1 VTASVEG
8 RPPLAPHF
16 NTFEQEHA
24 AAHLGMW
31 IFLATELLLFGG
43 LFTAY
48 TVYRTLYPLGFAEG
62 SRHLDLTLG
71 SVNTIILLVSS
82 AGMALAVD
90 SARLGQRGPLRG
102 FLLVTMILGLVFM
115 SLKAVEYAHH
125 FDEGLVPGLDWRYAG
140 PRPAEVQLFMLA
152 YFTLTGL
159 HAVHLSV
166 AIVILAI
173 MFVRAGRE
181 RALPVHHT
189 PFELVGLYWHFV
201 DIIWVFL
208 LPLLYLFG
216 VQAGG

>member
-1 VTASVEG
+1 VTVSSDE
-8 RPPLAPHF
+8 RPALAPHF

-31 IFLATELLLFGG
+31 IFLATELMLFGG

-62 SRHLDLTLG
+62 SRHMDLTLG
-71 SVNTIILLVSS
+71 GINTVVLLISS
-82 AGMALAVD
+82 ASMALAVD
-90 SARLGQRGPLRG
+90 SARLGHRGPLLG
-102 FLLVTMILGLVFM
+102 FLSITAGLGLVVM
-115 SLKAVEYAHH
+115 ALKGLEYAHH
-125 FDEGLVPGLDWRYAG
+125 FDEGLVPGLNWRYAG

-159 HAVHLSV
+159 HAIHLSV
-166 AIVILAI
+166 AIVILGV
-173 MFVRAGRE
+173 MLFRARRE
-181 RALPVHHT
+181 TALPIHHT
-189 PFELVGLYWHFV
+189 PFELMGLYWHFV

-216 VQAGG
+216 LQSST

>member
-1 VTASVEG
+1 VTATVEG
-8 RPPLAPHF
+8 RPPLASHF
-16 NTFEQEHA
+16 DTFEQEHS

-31 IFLATELLLFGG
+31 IFLATELMLFGG

-62 SRHLDLTLG
+62 SHHMDLTLG
-71 SVNTIILLVSS
+71 SVNTIVLLVSS
-82 AGMALAVD
+82 ASMALAVD
-90 SARLGQRGPLRG
+90 SARLGHRGPLFG
-102 FLLVTMILGLVFM
+102 FLLVTLLLGLVFM
-115 SLKAVEYAHH
+115 TLKGVEYAHH
-125 FDEGLVPGLDWRYAG
+125 FDEGLVPGLNWRYSG

-159 HAVHLSV
+159 HAIHLSV

-173 MFVRAGRE
+173 MLVRARGE
-181 RALPVHHT
+181 TALPVHHT
-189 PFELVGLYWHFV
+189 PFELMGLYWHFV

-216 VQAGG
+216 AQATG